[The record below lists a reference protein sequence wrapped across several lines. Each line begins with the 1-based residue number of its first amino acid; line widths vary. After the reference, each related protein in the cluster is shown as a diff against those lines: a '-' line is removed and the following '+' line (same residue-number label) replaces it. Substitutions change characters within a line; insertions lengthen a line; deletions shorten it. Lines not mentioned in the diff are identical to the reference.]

1 VRALQPNAF
10 GESAGRFTGNLR
22 GIGRRPTFWVEL
34 GVGLA
39 WVALAVASG
48 EILAAGGSPGGP
60 SWSSGSIWFCDLSG
74 AGMAPGAGGHAIA
87 GSAPKVASL
96 AASLPMWALMAVA
109 MMLPTAMPAVR
120 HVAVNSLYWRRR
132 RAVLE
137 FIAVYLGTWA
147 AFSALVLGVAVSR
160 APSGSAFVLPLVLAV
175 AALWQ
180 LTPLKRRAL
189 RACHRPRP
197 LPPYGW
203 RATAGVARF
212 GLGNGGACLA
222 SCWAMMLT
230 MAVVGS
236 ARLAWMAALTALI
249 AIEKLNLKPGR
260 TARRIGLLLGTA
272 AIAVA
277 AIAVLGQ
284 PPQS

>member
-1 VRALQPNAF
+1 MRALQPNAF
-10 GESAGRFTGNLR
+10 GKTAGRFPGSLR

-34 GVGLA
+34 
-39 WVALAVASG
+39 AVVLVWIAMAAASG
-48 EILAAGGSPGGP
+48 GILAAGGSPGG
-60 SWSSGSIWFCDLSG
+60 SAWSSGSVWFCHLGGVGTTSG
-74 AGMAPGAGGHAIA
+74 LGSDAVIGRAPE
-87 GSAPKVASL
+87 VASL
-96 AASLPMWALMAVA
+96 ATSLPMWALMAMA

-132 RAVLE
+132 RAMAE
-137 FIAVYLGTWA
+137 FIAVYLGIWA
-147 AFSALVLGVAVSR
+147 LFSALVLGVALAS
-160 APSGSAFVLPLVLAV
+160 APTGSALVLPLVLAV

-189 RACHRPRP
+189 RACHQPRA

-230 MAVVGS
+230 MAVVGT
-236 ARLAWMAALTALI
+236 ARLAWMAALTTLI
-249 AIEKLNLKPGR
+249 AIEKLNLKPAR
-260 TARRIGLLLGTA
+260 TARRTGLLFGAAAIVAA
-272 AIAVA
+272 AIA
-277 AIAVLGQ
+277 LGML
-284 PPQS
+284 

>member
-1 VRALQPNAF
+1 VRALQPNVF
-10 GESAGRFTGNLR
+10 GETAGRFTGNLR
-22 GIGRRPTFWVEL
+22 GIGRRPAFWVEL

-39 WVALAVASG
+39 WIALALASG
-48 EILAAGGSPGGP
+48 EILAASGSSGGP
-60 SWSSGSIWFCDLSG
+60 SWASGSVWFCDLDG
-74 AGMAPGAGGHAIA
+74 AGMASGHGGNAVID
-87 GSAPKVASL
+87 SAPKVASL
-96 AASLPMWALMAVA
+96 AASLPTWALMAVA

-137 FIAVYLGTWA
+137 FIAVYLGIWA
-147 AFSALVLGVAVSR
+147 LFSALVLGAAISR
-160 APSGSAFVLPLVLAV
+160 APADSAFVLPLVLAV

-277 AIAVLGQ
+277 AIATLG
-284 PPQS
+284 

>member
-1 VRALQPNAF
+1 M
-10 GESAGRFTGNLR
+10 ESLR
-22 GIGRRPTFWVEL
+22 WIGRRPTAWVEL

-39 WVALAVASG
+39 WIALAVASG
-48 EILAAGGSPGGP
+48 EIIASGGSPGGTP
-60 SWSSGSIWFCDLSG
+60 WSSSSVWFCDLGG
-74 AGMAPGAGGHAIA
+74 AGMASGSGGDAVI
-87 GSAPKVASL
+87 GSAPEVASL
-96 AASLPMWALMAVA
+96 AASLPIWALMAGA

-132 RAVLE
+132 RATLE
-137 FIAVYLGTWA
+137 FIAVYLGIWA
-147 AFSALVLGVAVSR
+147 VFSVLVLGVALSR
-160 APSGSAFVLPLVLAV
+160 APADSALALPLVLAV

-249 AIEKLNLKPGR
+249 AIEKLNLKPAR
-260 TARRIGLLLGTA
+260 TARRVGLLLGTA
-272 AIAVA
+272 AVAVG
-277 AIAVLGQ
+277 AIAALGQ
-284 PPQS
+284 PALS

>member
-1 VRALQPNAF
+1 MRAPRPNAL
-10 GESAGRFTGNLR
+10 GEFAGRFPGNLR
-22 GIGRRPTFWVEL
+22 GIGRRPTLWAEL
-34 GVGLA
+34 AVGLA
-39 WVALAVASG
+39 WVAMAVASG
-48 EILAAGGSPGGP
+48 EILAAGGPRGGP
-60 SWSSGSIWFCDLSG
+60 AWTSGSVWFCHLGG
-74 AGMAPGAGGHAIA
+74 AGTTPGLGGEAVFGH
-87 GSAPKVASL
+87 APKVASL
-96 AASLPMWALMAVA
+96 AASLPMWALMAMA

-137 FIAVYLGTWA
+137 FVVVYLGIWA
-147 AFSALVLGVAVSR
+147 LFSTLVLGVALAR
-160 APSGSAFVLPLVLAV
+160 APTGSALALPLVLAV

-189 RACHRPRP
+189 RACHQPRA

-230 MAVVGS
+230 MAVVSS
-236 ARLAWMAALTALI
+236 ARLAWMAALTALV
-249 AIEKLNLKPGR
+249 AIEKLNLKPAR
-260 TARRIGLLLGTA
+260 TARRSGLLLGAA
-272 AIAVA
+272 AIVA
-277 AIAVLGQ
+277 TTIGLGTL
-284 PPQS
+284 

>member
-1 VRALQPNAF
+1 MRALRPNAL
-10 GESAGRFTGNLR
+10 GEAAGRFPGNLG

-39 WVALAVASG
+39 WITMAAASG
-48 EILAAGGSPGGP
+48 GILAAGGSPGG
-60 SWSSGSIWFCDLSG
+60 SAWSSGSVWFCHLGGVGTTSG
-74 AGMAPGAGGHAIA
+74 LGGDAVIGH
-87 GSAPKVASL
+87 APKVASL
-96 AASLPMWALMAVA
+96 AASLPMWALMVMA

-137 FIAVYLGTWA
+137 FIAVYLGIWA
-147 AFSALVLGVAVSR
+147 LFSTLVLGVAVSR
-160 APSGSAFVLPLVLAV
+160 APTSSALALPLVLAV

-189 RACHRPRP
+189 RACHQPRA

-230 MAVVGS
+230 MAVVS
-236 ARLAWMAALTALI
+236 PARLAWMATLTALI
-249 AIEKLNLKPGR
+249 AIEKLNLKPAR
-260 TARRIGLLLGTA
+260 TARRIGLLLGAA
-272 AIAVA
+272 AIAA
-277 AIAVLGQ
+277 TAITLGML
-284 PPQS
+284 

>member
-1 VRALQPNAF
+1 MRALQPQAS
-10 GESAGRFTGNLR
+10 GGAAGRFRGKLR

-34 GVGLA
+34 GVGLVWIA
-39 WVALAVASG
+39 IAAASG
-48 EILAAGGSPGGP
+48 EILAAAGSPGGAA
-60 SWSSGSIWFCDLSG
+60 WAGGSVWFCHLAG
-74 AGMAPGAGGHAIA
+74 AGTTSGLGGAAVSGPAPE
-87 GSAPKVASL
+87 VASL
-96 AASLPMWALMAVA
+96 VAGLPMWALMAVA

-132 RAVLE
+132 RAVVE
-137 FIAVYLGTWA
+137 FIAVYLGIWA
-147 AFSALVLGVAVSR
+147 LFSTLVLGVAAAR
-160 APSGSAFVLPLVLAV
+160 APTGSALAVPLVLAV

-189 RACHRPRP
+189 RACHQPRA

-222 SCWAMMLT
+222 SCWALMLT
-230 MAVVGS
+230 MAVVSS

-249 AIEKLNLKPGR
+249 AIEKLNLKPAR
-260 TARRIGLLLGTA
+260 TARRTGLLLGAA
-272 AIAVA
+272 AIAA
-277 AIAVLGQ
+277 TAITLGVL
-284 PPQS
+284 

>member
-1 VRALQPNAF
+1 MRGLEPNAF
-10 GESAGRFTGNLR
+10 GVATGRFTGNLR
-22 GIGRRPTFWVEL
+22 GIGRRPTLWVEL

-39 WVALAVASG
+39 WLVLTLTSAG
-48 EILAAGGSPGGP
+48 ILVAGGSSSGP
-60 SWSSGSIWFCDLSG
+60 SWAGGSVWFCDLNR
-74 AGMAPGAGGHAIA
+74 AGMTSGHGGDAVIA
-87 GSAPKVASL
+87 SAPEVASL
-96 AASLPMWALMAVA
+96 AASLPIWALMAVA

-137 FIAVYLGTWA
+137 FIAVYLAVWA
-147 AFSALVLGVAVSR
+147 VFSALVLGMAISR
-160 APSGSAFVLPLVLAV
+160 APADSAFVLPLVLAV

-180 LTPLKRRAL
+180 WTPLKRRAL

-236 ARLAWMAALTALI
+236 ARLGWMAALTALI
-249 AIEKLNLKPGR
+249 AIEKLSLKPGR
-260 TARRIGLLLGTA
+260 AARRVGLLLGTA
-272 AIAVA
+272 AIAA
-277 AIAVLGQ
+277 ATIAAFGQ
-284 PPQS
+284 APQL

>member
-1 VRALQPNAF
+1 M
-10 GESAGRFTGNLR
+10 
-22 GIGRRPTFWVEL
+22 
-34 GVGLA
+34 
-39 WVALAVASG
+39 
-48 EILAAGGSPGGP
+48 
-60 SWSSGSIWFCDLSG
+60 WFCDLDG
-74 AGMAPGAGGHAIA
+74 AGIASGHGGDAVID
-87 GSAPKVASL
+87 SAPEVASL
-96 AASLPMWALMAVA
+96 AANLPTWALMAVA

-132 RAVLE
+132 RAMLE
-137 FIAVYLGTWA
+137 FIAIYLGIWA
-147 AFSALVLGVAVSR
+147 LFSALVLGAAISQ
-160 APSGSAFVLPLVLAV
+160 APAGSAFVLPLVLAV

-236 ARLAWMAALTALI
+236 ARLAWMAALTGLI
-249 AIEKLNLKPGR
+249 ATEKLNLKPAR
-260 TARRIGLLLGTA
+260 TARRVGLLLATA

-277 AIAVLGQ
+277 AIAALGQ
-284 PPQS
+284 PPRP

>member
-1 VRALQPNAF
+1 MRALQPNLF
-10 GESAGRFTGNLR
+10 GEAAGRFPGNLR
-22 GIGRRPTFWVEL
+22 GIGRRPTLWVEL

-39 WVALAVASG
+39 WIALAIASG
-48 EILAAGGSPGGP
+48 ELLAAGGSQGGAP
-60 SWSSGSIWFCDLSG
+60 WSTGSVWFCDLHG
-74 AGMAPGAGGHAIA
+74 AGMGPGPGGDAII

-96 AASLPMWALMAVA
+96 AASLPMWGLMAVA
-109 MMLPTAMPAVR
+109 MMLPTTMPAVR

-137 FIAVYLGTWA
+137 FIAVYLGIWA
-147 AFSALVLGVAVSR
+147 AFSALVLGVVISQ
-160 APSGSAFVLPLVLAV
+160 APAGSVFVLPVVLAI

-260 TARRIGLLLGTA
+260 TARRVGFLFGTA
-272 AIAVA
+272 AIAA
-277 AIAVLGQ
+277 ASVGALSQ
-284 PPQS
+284 PTLA

>member
-1 VRALQPNAF
+1 MRALQPNTF
-10 GESAGRFTGNLR
+10 GETAGRFTGNLR

-34 GVGLA
+34 GVGVV
-39 WVALAVASG
+39 WIALALASG
-48 EILAAGGSPGGP
+48 EILAAGGS
-60 SWSSGSIWFCDLSG
+60 SSGPPWASGSVWFCDLSRV
-74 AGMAPGAGGHAIA
+74 GMTPGHGGDAVID
-87 GSAPKVASL
+87 SAPEVASL

-137 FIAVYLGTWA
+137 FTVVYLGIWA
-147 AFSALVLGVAVSR
+147 VFSVLVLGGATSR
-160 APSGSAFVLPLVLAV
+160 APANSAFVLPLVLAV

-249 AIEKLNLKPGR
+249 AIEKINLKPAR
-260 TARRIGLLLGTA
+260 TARRVGLLLATA

-277 AIAVLGQ
+277 TAAALGQ
-284 PPQS
+284 PPQL